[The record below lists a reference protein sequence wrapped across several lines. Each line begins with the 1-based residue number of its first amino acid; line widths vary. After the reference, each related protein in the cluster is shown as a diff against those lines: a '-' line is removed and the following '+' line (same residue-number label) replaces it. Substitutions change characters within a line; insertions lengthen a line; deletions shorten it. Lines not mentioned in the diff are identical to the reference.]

1 MGYNG
6 YGQLGDGTSEDKYQ
20 PVNVASDV
28 VAVTAGGDH
37 SLFLKADG
45 TLWAMGWN
53 GYGPLGDGTTV
64 DKYQPVNVASNVV
77 AVAAGSFYSLFVNAD
92 GTLWAMGDN
101 GNGELGIG
109 VADADV
115 HPMPV
120 HISNMTV
127 ASLRASGAT
136 YHSLAV
142 GLLGPVISFNN
153 QFVHL
158 GQPATLTV
166 SIAAGDGPFTY
177 QWQLN
182 GTNLLDA
189 TNASYS
195 IPTVAMNDLGIYS
208 VTVTGLIGT
217 TTSTARLMAQPMV
230 MAQPAGGVVNLGQ
243 AASLSVTNI
252 EQGALTC
259 QWFKDRVKLVGQT
272 NSTLWF
278 ASFQFTNG
286 GSYSVVV
293 SYPEGVVISLP
304 VLMCVPGAP
313 LRAWGYNYYG
323 ELGNGTTNNSSKP
336 ANVASDVV
344 AVTAGWYHS
353 LFVKADGTLWAM
365 GYNGYGQ
372 LGDETT
378 IDKNL
383 PVNEASNV
391 VVVAAGY
398 DHSVFV
404 KADGTLW
411 AMGHNGNGQ
420 LGDGTYDD
428 KNQPVNVASDVV
440 AVAAGNGHSLF
451 LKADGT
457 LWAMGANWAG
467 QLGDGTGDERNQPV
481 NVANNVV
488 AMAGGDNHSLF
499 VKADGTLWAMG
510 YNLYGELGDGT
521 SDDKYQPVNVANDV
535 VAVTASGAH
544 SLFVKADGTLWA
556 MGWNSYGQLG
566 DGTYDD
572 KYQPV
577 NVASDVVAV
586 AAGYYHSL
594 FVKADGTLWA
604 MGYNGYGG
612 LGIGVADEDFYPIPV
627 QISNITVASLGAS
640 GGAFHSLAVGA
651 LSPEISGLANQAI
664 YLGQPVTLS
673 VVITN
678 GDGPFSYQWQF
689 NRTNLLNAT
698 NASYSIANVSLA
710 DLGTYS
716 VIVTGMS
723 SSVTQNATLTVNVI
737 PAFMTLGNVTQI
749 EGGLQLT
756 VQLTG
761 STNYPYILQVTT
773 NLTPPVNWQPIF
785 TNTTDVNGRC
795 EFTDTN
801 LNCPQKFYRAVGQ

>member
-1 MGYNG
+1 
-6 YGQLGDGTSEDKYQ
+6 
-20 PVNVASDV
+20 
-28 VAVTAGGDH
+28 
-37 SLFLKADG
+37 
-45 TLWAMGWN
+45 
-53 GYGPLGDGTTV
+53 
-64 DKYQPVNVASNVV
+64 
-77 AVAAGSFYSLFVNAD
+77 
-92 GTLWAMGDN
+92 
-101 GNGELGIG
+101 
-109 VADADV
+109 
-115 HPMPV
+115 MPV

-142 GLLGPVISFNN
+142 GWLGPVISFNN

-158 GQPATLTV
+158 GQPVTLTV

-177 QWQLN
+177 QWQFN

-195 IPTVAMNDLGIYS
+195 IPTVAMNDVGIYS

-217 TTSTARLMAQPMV
+217 ATSTARLMVQPVV

-243 AASLSVTNI
+243 PASLSVTNI
-252 EQGALTC
+252 EEGVLTY
-259 QWFKDRVKLVGQT
+259 QWFKDKVKLVGQT
-272 NSTLWF
+272 NSTLSF
-278 ASFQFTNG
+278 ALFQFTNG
-286 GSYSVVV
+286 GCYSVVV
-293 SYPEGVVISLP
+293 RYPEGLAVSLP
-304 VLMCVPGAP
+304 ALLSAPGAP
-313 LRAWGYNYYG
+313 LKAWGYNYYG
-323 ELGNGTTNNSSKP
+323 ELGNGTANNGREP

-353 LFVKADGTLWAM
+353 LFVKADGALWAM
-365 GYNGYGQ
+365 GRNSYGQ
-372 LGDETT
+372 LGDGTT

-383 PVNEASNV
+383 PVNGASNV
-391 VVVAAGY
+391 VAVAAGY
-398 DHSVFV
+398 DHSLFV

-411 AMGHNGNGQ
+411 VMGHNGNGQ

-428 KNQPVNVASDVV
+428 KYQPVNVASDVV
-440 AVAAGNGHSLF
+440 AVAAGNGYSLF
-451 LKADGT
+451 VKADGT

-467 QLGDGTGDERNQPV
+467 QLGDGTGVEKYQPV
-481 NVANNVV
+481 KVANNVV

-521 SDDKYQPVNVANDV
+521 SDDKYQPVNVASDV
-535 VAVTASGAH
+535 VAVTACGAH

-577 NVASDVVAV
+577 NVASDVVAM

-612 LGIGVADEDFYPIPV
+612 LGIGVADVDVHPMPV

-640 GGAFHSLAVGA
+640 GGAFHSLAVGVLA
-651 LSPEISGLANQAI
+651 PETSGLANQVI
-664 YLGQPVTLS
+664 NLGQPVTFS

-689 NRTNLLNAT
+689 NGTNLLNET
-698 NASYSIANVSLA
+698 NASYSIACVTFA

-716 VIVTGMS
+716 VIVTGMGS
-723 SSVTQNATLTVNVI
+723 SIRQNATLTVNVI
-737 PAFMTLGNVTQI
+737 PAFMTLGSVAQI
-749 EGGLQLT
+749 NGGFQLT

-773 NLTPPVNWQPIF
+773 NLTPPVNWQPII
-785 TNTTDVNGRC
+785 TNTTDGSGRWQ
-795 EFTDTN
+795 FTDTN